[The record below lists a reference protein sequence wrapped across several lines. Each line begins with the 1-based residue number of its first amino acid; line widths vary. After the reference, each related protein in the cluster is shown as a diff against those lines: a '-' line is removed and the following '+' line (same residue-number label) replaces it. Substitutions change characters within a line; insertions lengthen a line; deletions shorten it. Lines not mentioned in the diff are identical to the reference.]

1 MYMTSG
7 VPCGDALLEP
17 PSTPVTYITSGLIG
31 FDVLPL
37 PELTNVKLAQ
47 VFGVYDQFVPTKASV
62 YLRQKASENTS
73 YILIDG
79 GIAVDSLNFSNLLQG
94 TNKLLPSTTFADY
107 SGHGHLYVDEF
118 DSTGSYG
125 VVEYPIKVG
134 SSGNYNIMFRCR
146 RASNPFIM
154 RVYFDGVLISTIN
167 ENLAV
172 TGDWNWIFITI
183 NVPDTNTHTLG
194 LSLRQENSALDKIAM
209 SNGWLTLA
217 TVNNYADAYITIHAN
232 LYTVDGDDRPESEM
246 YIYDFKTTIDEVKT
260 DDWYNFNLNF
270 LEGSR
275 AINFEDKH
283 ALVLYSVGSNQ
294 NKYVVWEVSDADEYI
309 DGPSAI
315 KG

>member
-17 PSTPVTYITSGLIG
+17 SSTPVIYITSGLIG
-31 FDVLPL
+31 PDALPL

-62 YLRQKASENTS
+62 YLRQKTYENIP

-79 GIAVDSLNFSNLLQG
+79 GVAVDALNFSELSQG

-118 DSTGSYG
+118 DSTGPYG
-125 VVEYPIKVG
+125 IVEYPIKASSVG
-134 SSGNYNIMFRCR
+134 DYNIMFRCR
-146 RASNPFIM
+146 KADNPFVM
-154 RVYFDGVLISTIN
+154 RVYFDDVLIDTIN
-167 ENLAV
+167 ENMVA
-172 TGDWNWIFITI
+172 TGVWNWFFITVEI
-183 NVPDTNTHTLG
+183 PDTEIHTLG
-194 LSLRQENSALDKIAM
+194 LSLREADSALDKIIM
-209 SNGWLTLA
+209 SSEWLTLD
-217 TVNNYADAYITIHAN
+217 TVNNYADAYITIHTN
-232 LYTVDGDDRPESEM
+232 LYTVDTDNRPDSEM
-246 YIYDFKTTIDEVKT
+246 YIYDYKTTIDEVRT
-260 DDWYNFNLNF
+260 DDWYNFSLNF
-270 LEGSR
+270 LEESR
-275 AINFEDKH
+275 AIDFEDKH

-294 NKYVVWEVSDADEYI
+294 NKYIVWEMLDADEDT